1 MSKRLVLLAAS
12 AAAAAVFAGSSAAA
26 PADPF
31 VGAWVGVESP
41 VGDGSTDYMVLGAPG
56 AHGVRSYHAWETWA
70 TFCGGGPL
78 ASSGT
83 AVSAGNVLTV
93 TIAFAACAN
102 GSPGAFPLPVVV
114 TMTATGDGHID
125 AGGVIFSRIG
135 SHGID
140 RGPIRRHSLVPM
152 ISWGQRRLSTDHAE
166 ARSNGVQLLA

>member
-1 MSKRLVLLAAS
+1 MFQRFVLLAAC
-12 AAAAAVFAGSSAAA
+12 AAVAAVFAGSSAAA

-56 AHGVRSYHAWETWA
+56 AKGVRSYHAWETWA

-93 TIAFAACAN
+93 TITSAACAN

-114 TMTATGDGHID
+114 TMTTTGDGHID

-135 SHGID
+135 RHSTLAAPARDVID
-140 RGPIRRHSLVPM
+140 GSPLARGPTVVTSIRKTETRASP
-152 ISWGQRRLSTDHAE
+152 S
-166 ARSNGVQLLA
+166 

>member
-1 MSKRLVLLAAS
+1 MFQELVLLAAC
-12 AAAAAVFAGSSAAA
+12 AAAAAVFAGSSVAA
-26 PADPF
+26 PADAF

-56 AHGVRSYHAWETWA
+56 AKGVRPYRAWETWA

-83 AVSAGNVLTV
+83 AVSAGDVLTV
-93 TIAFAACAN
+93 TITSAACAN

-135 SHGID
+135 HQS
-140 RGPIRRHSLVPM
+140 IRKTETRTSP
-152 ISWGQRRLSTDHAE
+152 S
-166 ARSNGVQLLA
+166 

>member
-1 MSKRLVLLAAS
+1 MFQKLVLLAAC
-12 AAAAAVFAGSSAAA
+12 AAAAAVFAGSSVAA

-41 VGDGSTDYMVLGAPG
+41 VGDGSTDYMVLGVPG
-56 AHGVRSYHAWETWA
+56 AAGVRRYRAWETWA

-93 TIAFAACAN
+93 TITSAACAN

-114 TMTATGDGHID
+114 TMTAIVDGHID

-135 SHGID
+135 RRSTLAAPGRVAID
-140 RGPIRRHSLVPM
+140 GWPPARGPTVVTSIRKTETRTSP
-152 ISWGQRRLSTDHAE
+152 S
-166 ARSNGVQLLA
+166 